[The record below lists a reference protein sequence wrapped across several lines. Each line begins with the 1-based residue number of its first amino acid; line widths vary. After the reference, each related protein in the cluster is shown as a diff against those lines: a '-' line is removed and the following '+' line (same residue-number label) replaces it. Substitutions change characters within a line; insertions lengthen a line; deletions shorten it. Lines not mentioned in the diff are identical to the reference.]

1 MKRFANFLV
10 ASLLSLMAMVCT
22 AMPHCRTLKPD
33 PAAFAWRA
41 ALSGER
47 AANTPP
53 LRASVRADVR
63 QSVVDVLVAYD
74 LSAQKWLA
82 FNGKG
87 TPLEYAKRK
96 VEQMNEC
103 LGNSLIDTFKF
114 RLVGTVCSGADA
126 TQYRAAAGYVDLEFI
141 LTQKL
146 VNGWGDVVASG
157 EWRAITNAREALGAD
172 VVSVLV
178 DAGRHG
184 NIGLGYSLE
193 DDSVYKFSKDPS
205 LIPEFGDWAYSVCSI
220 DEVDASCSMLHEIGH
235 NMGCGHPGHSCAHF
249 SDMEL
254 GPQLFS
260 FSSGYYM
267 WIGDEGYYTIMG
279 YNFGGLRPDGSYVS
293 SDRFTELPYFS
304 SPLLKYEGASL
315 GTKFNDNRQTIL
327 TSAPYVAQY
336 RATKLPSNGNPVEY
350 GDGNTLMREFSTE
363 FRPVKAI
370 NGTAPYVGAVYVGAN
385 PVGVLSLKC
394 AKVATSGKNAGKSKV
409 SAVVI
414 DLGGKQKKSSAEYV
428 TCGYDAKVK
437 LVVKDWGTLS
447 LTLGG
452 EGFTGTLGDGM
463 TVRTA
468 RVGDALLRANSVVS
482 VDFKSGTGMLPAGV
496 IDYLL
501 PTGES
506 AEPVIQRGGKWL
518 FAKAAPIKYK
528 KTTDRTTKAVHYE
541 LQGADDPVKTNLSSM
556 KLTYTPKKG
565 TFKGSFK
572 VYALEPSGAPT
583 KLKKYSVKVSGIVV
597 DGVGR
602 GNATIDRN
610 GNFQVFVSSRESIEK
625 MAAEKGK

>member
-1 MKRFANFLV
+1 MKTCAKFLV
-10 ASLLSLMAMVCT
+10 AGLFAFMAMVCA
-22 AMPHCRTLKPD
+22 AMPRCRTLKPN
-33 PAAFAWRA
+33 PAAIAWRT
-41 ALSGER
+41 ALSDEHVPG
-47 AANTPP
+47 TPP
-53 LRASVRADVR
+53 LRASIRADV
-63 QSVVDVLVAYD
+63 QQVVVDVLVAYD
-74 LSAQKWLA
+74 LSAQKWLVS
-82 FNGKG
+82 NDKG
-87 TPLEYAKRK
+87 APLEYAKRK
-96 VEQMNEC
+96 VEEMNEC
-103 LGNSLIDTFKF
+103 LKSSDIDTFKF
-114 RLVGTVCSGADA
+114 RLVGTVCIGADA
-126 TQYRAAAGYVDLEFI
+126 TQYRADAGYVDLDFI

-193 DDSVYKFSKDPS
+193 DDSVYKFSDDPS

-220 DEVDASCSMLHEIGH
+220 AEVDVSCSMLHEIGH
-235 NMGCGHPGHSCAHF
+235 NMGCGHPDQSCANF
-249 SDMEL
+249 DDMEL

-260 FSSGYYM
+260 CSSGYYV

-304 SPLLKYEGASL
+304 SPLLKYEGVSL
-315 GTKFNDNRQTIL
+315 GTKTNDNRQTIL
-327 TSAPYVAQY
+327 KSAPYVAQY

-350 GDGNTLMREFSTE
+350 GDGDTLTREFSTE

-370 NGTAPYVGAVYVGAN
+370 NGTMPYVGAVYVGVN
-385 PVGVLSLKC
+385 PVGILSLKC
-394 AKVATSGKNAGKSKV
+394 AKVATSGKNAGKSKI
-409 SAVVI
+409 SAVVTGL
-414 DLGGKQKKSSAEYV
+414 DGKQKKSAAEYV

-437 LVVKDWGTLS
+437 LVVKDWGSLS

-452 EGFTGTLGDGM
+452 EGFAGTLGEGM

-496 IDYLL
+496 VDYLL
-501 PTGES
+501 PTGEN
-506 AEPVIQRGGKWL
+506 AEPVIQNGGKWL

-528 KTTDRTTKAVHYE
+528 KITDRTTKAVHYE
-541 LQGADDPVKTNLSSM
+541 LQGADDPVKTNLSAM
-556 KLTYTPKKG
+556 KLTYTSKKG

-583 KLKKYSVKVSGIVV
+583 KLKKYSAKVSGVV
-597 DGVGR
+597 VEGTGR
-602 GNATIDRN
+602 GIAAIDRN
-610 GNFQVFVSSRESIEK
+610 GNFQVLVLSRDSVEQENR
-625 MAAEKGK
+625 EER